1 MAANIETM
9 FSVREKPW
17 HYEMTKD
24 KTKILQEAPTSAEA
38 IKLAG
43 LDWSVEKKA
52 VYTGDSIEINGYF
65 ANTRNT
71 DNKVLGIVT
80 DRYKVVQNSEAF
92 EFTDNLIGNDV
103 HYETAGSLQGGKK
116 IWLLAKMPETK
127 VAGDVVEPYLCFTN
141 SHDGTG
147 AIKACMTPIR
157 VVCNNTLNL
166 ALSTAKRMW
175 STGHKGNMEAKL
187 AEAKYTL
194 QLAETYMYELDKKAD
209 DLANVSVSIKQ
220 IATILDELFP
230 VKDTDSDIKK
240 KNVAEAKN
248 EYFKCYNAP
257 DLDKFIGSAWG
268 AINAMADMADHAE
281 PRRNTSNYSENN
293 WGRIIDGHVM
303 VDTFLIK
310 LAQAAKVSV

>member
-65 ANTRNT
+65 ANTRST

-116 IWLLAKMPETK
+116 IWLLAKMQETK
-127 VAGDVVEPYLCFTN
+127 VAGDIVEPYLCFTN

-194 QLAETYMYELDKKAD
+194 QLAETYMYELDKKAI
-209 DLANVSVSIKQ
+209 DLANISVNIQQ
-220 IATILDELFP
+220 IAAILDELFP
-230 VKDTDSDIKK
+230 VKDTDSDVKK

-248 EYFKCYNAP
+248 EYFRCYNAP

-268 AINAMADMADHAE
+268 AINAMVDMADHAE
-281 PRRNTSNYSENN
+281 PRRNTSNYGENN
-293 WGRIIDGHVM
+293 WGRIIDGHIM

>member
-166 ALSTAKRMW
+166 ALNTAKRMW

-268 AINAMADMADHAE
+268 AINAMVDMADHSE

>member
-194 QLAETYMYELDKKAD
+194 ELAETYMYELDKKAD

-268 AINAMADMADHAE
+268 AINAMVDMADHAE